1 MLIDNEISREDFT
14 TINKEVR
21 NYCDL
26 KESIRITKSQKMDI
40 ERNKLMIKQ
49 KALMKS
55 LNKMKKINNNLKSK
69 V

>member
-1 MLIDNEISREDFT
+1 M
-14 TINKEVR
+14 
-21 NYCDL
+21 
-26 KESIRITKSQKMDI
+26 TKSQKMDI

-55 LNKMKKINNNLKSK
+55 LNKMKKINKNLKSK

>member
-1 MLIDNEISREDFT
+1 M
-14 TINKEVR
+14 
-21 NYCDL
+21 
-26 KESIRITKSQKMDI
+26 TKSQKMDI

-49 KALMKS
+49 KALIKS

>member
-1 MLIDNEISREDFT
+1 M
-14 TINKEVR
+14 
-21 NYCDL
+21 
-26 KESIRITKSQKMDI
+26 TKSQKMNI

-55 LNKMKKINNNLKSK
+55 LNKMKKINKNLKSK

>member
-1 MLIDNEISREDFT
+1 
-14 TINKEVR
+14 
-21 NYCDL
+21 
-26 KESIRITKSQKMDI
+26 MDI

-55 LNKMKKINNNLKSK
+55 LNKMKKINKNLKSK

>member
-1 MLIDNEISREDFT
+1 
-14 TINKEVR
+14 
-21 NYCDL
+21 
-26 KESIRITKSQKMDI
+26 MDI

>member
-1 MLIDNEISREDFT
+1 M
-14 TINKEVR
+14 
-21 NYCDL
+21 
-26 KESIRITKSQKMDI
+26 TKSQKMNI

-55 LNKMKKINNNLKSK
+55 LNKMKKINKNFKSK

>member
-1 MLIDNEISREDFT
+1 M
-14 TINKEVR
+14 
-21 NYCDL
+21 
-26 KESIRITKSQKMDI
+26 TKSQKMDI

>member
-1 MLIDNEISREDFT
+1 M
-14 TINKEVR
+14 
-21 NYCDL
+21 
-26 KESIRITKSQKMDI
+26 TKSQKMNI